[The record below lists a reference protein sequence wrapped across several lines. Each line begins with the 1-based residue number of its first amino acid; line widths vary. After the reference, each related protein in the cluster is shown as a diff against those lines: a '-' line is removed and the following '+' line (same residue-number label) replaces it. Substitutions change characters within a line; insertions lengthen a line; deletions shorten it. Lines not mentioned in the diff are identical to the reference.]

1 MSSLSRSSRRE
12 TESHSVLILFC
23 ILTLLLGT
31 VPVLFNFAPLP
42 AFDFFRM
49 HPELRLAGKG
59 LLWVIVALGIIA
71 VGRVDTD
78 TGTAKL
84 VRYAGFVLVA
94 ALLTDVHY
102 FTVDIKQMKWQIEQY
117 GQILAHTCHPPDQYR
132 FVPQGTLW
140 WLNLCQGDFVS
151 GYLAYRFFFTFL
163 VCLAIYKFA
172 HLYLPS
178 RDAALAVLVYAAFY
192 PLSTRYYFGNLLDP
206 MSHAVMI
213 ATLRYCRLQ
222 KFQVVFWLFVLG
234 VFIKETMLVM
244 APCYWLMSR
253 EENWLRDR
261 PQAQRAVLLGLVGV
275 LAFLLCRMPFGFQ
288 ASFQSLNR
296 TPDLMIYANLGLP
309 GAQIGSIVPL
319 FQRYLHPV
327 LFIFMW
333 LPLIIWRKQWLEH
346 SLFRTAIYFAVVIYV
361 VNLLFG
367 WNYESRNF
375 IPPFVVLVV
384 CTLVVLNR
392 LTARAGSAAS
402 P

>member
-1 MSSLSRSSRRE
+1 MSSLAGSSRRE

-23 ILTLLLGT
+23 ILALLLGT
-31 VPVLFNFAPLP
+31 VPVIFNFAPLP
-42 AFDFFRM
+42 AFDFFQM

-59 LLWVIVALGIIA
+59 LLWMIVALGIFA

-117 GQILAHTCHPPDQYR
+117 GQVLAHTCHPPDQYR

-163 VCLAIYKFA
+163 VCLAIYKLA

-234 VFIKETMLVM
+234 VFIKETTLVI
-244 APCYWLMSR
+244 APCYWLMGR

-261 PQAQRAVLLGLVGV
+261 PQVQRAVLLGLVGV

-296 TPDLMIYANLGLP
+296 TPDLMIYANLGLA

-319 FQRYLHPV
+319 YQRYLHPV
-327 LFIFMW
+327 LFLFMW
-333 LPLIIWRKQWLEH
+333 WPLIIWRRHWLER

-375 IPPFVVLVV
+375 IPPFVLLVV